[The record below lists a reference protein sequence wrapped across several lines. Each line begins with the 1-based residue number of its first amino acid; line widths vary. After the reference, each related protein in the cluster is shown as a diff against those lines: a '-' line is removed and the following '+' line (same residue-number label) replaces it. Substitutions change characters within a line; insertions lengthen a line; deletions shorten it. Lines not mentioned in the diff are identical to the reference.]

1 MELYMPI
8 RKLSVNDQE
17 QEYYLISFDAE
28 GNERTDEPDGMMSQR
43 IIDVLANEPI
53 TDVFLISHGW
63 LGDLDSAINQY
74 DRWIGVTVEQNAD
87 IERMKQ
93 IRPGFLPLLIGVHW
107 PSLPWGNEELKS
119 LSTSFEASAISPVEQ
134 LVDRYAERIAN
145 TDTARRALHK
155 IFSAAMDDIAPD
167 ELPSDVIEAYRVLDN
182 EAAIGGEGV
191 DAAPGSDREPFDP
204 ESIFEEAEE
213 DEVNFGNF
221 SLGGLLAPLR
231 MISFWKMKDRGRKIG
246 ESGGFKLLTSMQ
258 EAASQSVRFHFMGHS
273 FGCIVVS
280 AILAGPN
287 GKGILARPV
296 NSVVLVQGALSL
308 WSYCSDIPDAPGRA
322 GYFHPIIADKKVLGP
337 IITTHSQLDTA
348 VGKMYPLGAGVAGQ
362 VEFPVKP
369 GEPPK
374 FPKYGGLGAFGARG
388 KSLEIVDRDML
399 PLNTSY
405 QFEAGKIYN
414 LKSDKFISKSDG
426 SLGGSHNDIA
436 RPEVS
441 HAVWE
446 AAMI

>member
-1 MELYMPI
+1 
-8 RKLSVNDQE
+8 
-17 QEYYLISFDAE
+17 
-28 GNERTDEPDGMMSQR
+28 
-43 IIDVLANEPI
+43 
-53 TDVFLISHGW
+53 
-63 LGDLDSAINQY
+63 
-74 DRWIGVTVEQNAD
+74 VTVEQNAD
-87 IERMKQ
+87 IERTKQ

-119 LSTSFEASAISPVEQ
+119 VSTSFEATAISPVEQ
-134 LVDRYAERIAN
+134 LVDQYAKRIA
-145 TDTARRALHK
+145 DTEIARGALRK
-155 IFSAAMDDIAPD
+155 IFSAAMDYIAPD
-167 ELPSDVIEAYRVLDN
+167 ELPLDVQEAYRVLDN
-182 EAAIGGEGV
+182 EAALGSEGV

-204 ESIFEEAEE
+204 EGIFEKAE
-213 DEVNFGNF
+213 DEVNFGNLSF
-221 SLGGLLAPLR
+221 GGLLAPLR
-231 MISFWKMKDRGRKIG
+231 MISFWKMKDRARQFG
-246 ESGGFKLLTSMQ
+246 ESGGFKLLTNMQ
-258 EAASQSVRFHFMGHS
+258 QTAHQNVRFHLMGHS

-287 GKGILARPV
+287 GKGTLDRPV

-322 GYFHPIIADKKVLGP
+322 GYFHPIIADQKILGP
-337 IITTHSQLDTA
+337 IVTTHSQLDTA

-374 FPKYGGLGAFGARG
+374 LPKYGGLGAFGARG
-388 KSLEIVDRDML
+388 LGLNIVDQEMF

-426 SLGGSHNDIA
+426 SLGGAHNDIA

>member
-8 RKLSVNDQE
+8 RKLSANDQK
-17 QEYYLISFDAE
+17 YYLISFDAE
-28 GNERTDEPDGMMSQR
+28 GNERTDDPDGMMSQR
-43 IIDVLANEPI
+43 IIEVLANEPI

-63 LGDLDSAINQY
+63 LGDVDSAIDQY
-74 DRWIGVTVEQNAD
+74 NRWIGVTVEQNAD
-87 IERMKQ
+87 IEQMKQ

-107 PSLPWGNEELKS
+107 PSLPWGNEELSS
-119 LSTSFEASAISPVEQ
+119 LSTSFDASAISPVEQ
-134 LVDRYAERIAN
+134 LVDQYAERIAD
-145 TDTARRALHK
+145 TDTVRGALHK

-182 EAAIGGEGV
+182 EAAIGDEGV

-204 ESIFEEAEE
+204 ESIFEEAE

-231 MISFWKMKDRGRKIG
+231 MISFWKMKDRARKVG

-258 EAASQSVRFHFMGHS
+258 DAASQSVRFHFMGHS

-287 GKGILARPV
+287 GKGSLVRPV

-308 WSYCSDIPDAPGRA
+308 WSYCSDIPDASGKA
-322 GYFHPIIADKKVLGP
+322 GYFHSIIANQKVIGP
-337 IITTHSQLDTA
+337 IVTTHSQLDTA

-362 VEFPVKP
+362 VEFPLNP
-369 GEPPK
+369 GETPK
-374 FPKYGGLGAFGARG
+374 LPKYGGLGAFGARG
-388 KSLEIVDRDML
+388 KSLEIVDQEML
-399 PLNTSY
+399 SLNTSY
-405 QFEAGKIYN
+405 QFKAGQIYN

-426 SLGGSHNDIA
+426 SLGGAHNDIA

>member
-1 MELYMPI
+1 MPI
-8 RKLSVNDQE
+8 RKLPAND
-17 QEYYLISFDAE
+17 QEYYLISFDAK
-28 GNERTDEPDGMMSQR
+28 GNERTDDPDGMMSQQ
-43 IIDVLANEPI
+43 IINVLSNEPI

-63 LGDLDSAINQY
+63 LGDVDSAIAQY
-74 DRWIGVTVEQNAD
+74 DRWIGVTVEQSAD

-119 LSTSFEASAISPVEQ
+119 ISTSFEASAISPVEQ
-134 LVDRYAERIAN
+134 LVDQYAERIAD
-145 TDTARRALHK
+145 TETARGALRK

-167 ELPSDVIEAYRVLDN
+167 ELPSDVKEAYRVLND
-182 EAAIGGEGV
+182 EAAIGSEGV
-191 DAAPGSDREPFDP
+191 DAAPGSDREPFNP
-204 ESIFEEAEE
+204 ENIFEEAEAE

-231 MISFWKMKDRGRKIG
+231 MISFWKMKDRARKIG

-258 EAASQSVRFHFMGHS
+258 DAASQSVRFHFMGHS

-280 AILAGPN
+280 AILAGSN
-287 GKGILARPV
+287 GKGTLARPV

-322 GYFHPIIADKKVLGP
+322 GYFHPIIADQKVIGP
-337 IITTHSQLDTA
+337 IVTTHSQFDTA

-362 VEFPVKP
+362 VEFPLKP
-369 GEPPK
+369 GESPK
-374 FPKYGGLGAFGARG
+374 LPKYGGLGAFGSRG
-388 KSLEIVDRDML
+388 KSLEIVDQEML

-426 SLGGSHNDIA
+426 SLGGAHNDIA